1 MEKSFIDMKKIS
13 KMTLDE
19 KKDLLKDI
27 NKLINEMYEHLEKQ
41 QKAIE
46 NANEIQKKGKR
57 LGVSDDNSMM
67 RTIDIIY
74 EITQVDKKMI
84 ESLKNAKIELEDL
97 IQAKEE
103 N

>member
-1 MEKSFIDMKKIS
+1 MKKIS